1 MGTYVC
7 EAFNGIPPNDTQEFR
22 VHVYCKCELR
32 CQLTDPPV
40 LSFSHHPGGGDR
52 GGRLPGP
59 DHHAGVRG
67 GGLAQGR
74 QLLGEGRQGPGRRQ

>member
-22 VHVYCKCELR
+22 VDVYCECK
-32 CQLTDPPV
+32 PV
-40 LSFSHHPGGGDR
+40 SCPLLAPHVVPLSFPDHPGGGDS

-59 DHHAGVRG
+59 DHHAGVQG
-67 GGLAQGR
+67 GVLA
-74 QLLGEGRQGPGRRQ
+74 